1 MQKVIFSSDIHQ
13 TLAEAIAA
21 VRHDRLFVLCDDVTA
36 ELCWPVVSDLLPR
49 PSRVVEQERDLP
61 VGVASGDPLN
71 IADVGVIHAE
81 DEIIMII

>member
-49 PSRVVEQERDLP
+49 PIVIAHGDTNRRSTRLP
-61 VGVASGDPLN
+61 ACGQPCNRAEP
-71 IADVGVIHAE
+71 HATACW
-81 DEIIMII
+81 